1 MSAKNLS
8 PRLFCIL
15 GLLVVVVI
23 AALLYVTT
31 ASYEKTLIGTCIALV
46 ALICYII
53 FKIGDGWMNSVEAE
67 QIKSDQTRF
76 TARIDR
82 YRLSLSALP
91 EGVVLFRQ
99 GHTVEWCNP
108 AAEKHLGIKLTTHLG
123 MALNLVFDNPKII
136 EYLESGDYSKPIE
149 IKSHEPGRILLLSA
163 VVADKTHFIVVSH
176 DITEQRRI
184 DSMRKDFVA
193 NVSHELR
200 TPLTVIMGFLDMIVR
215 GKEFDEK
222 TGGKYANHEDTEDEA
237 LLLPGLFLE
246 IEPITKEKGQQITP
260 GLIQLRRMARSRKYR
275 FGACFPLMKI
285 RDKTKSPRCIRG
297 MSVYFMIHQITQ
309 SDHGRHKSRGN
320 DQFVEGPKHTL
331 MGDPSGIKINGN
343 DDAQRTSVAGKT
355 ALPDLQDFD
364 RIGQI
369 IVRRIEQTMP
379 QTCPDSRTEY
389 GIHQERI
396 NPFRLQLLLFPHL
409 LDNQITN
416 PKA

>member
-15 GLLVVVVI
+15 GLIIVVVI
-23 AALLYVTT
+23 TALLYVTT

-46 ALICYII
+46 VLICYII
-53 FKIGDGWMNSVEAE
+53 FKIGDGWMNSMEAE

-222 TGGKYANHEDTEDEA
+222 TLREHLGLMQQETSRMQSLVNDLLSLSRLESKDEQESDPPEVVNMPKLVASLAEDGVALSRGRHTIDTDISSDKAVLGQVDELRSACLNLVTNAVRYTPEGGKIQIAWRFDPQTESAIFSVKDNGIGIDAEDIPRLTERFYRVD
-237 LLLPGLFLE
+237 
-246 IEPITKEKGQQITP
+246 KS
-260 GLIQLRRMARSRKYR
+260 RSRETGGTGLGLAIVKHVAIR
-275 FGACFPLMKI
+275 NHCRLDIQSELGKGSTFSLIFPKESLV
-285 RDKTKSPRCIRG
+285 D
-297 MSVYFMIHQITQ
+297 
-309 SDHGRHKSRGN
+309 
-320 DQFVEGPKHTL
+320 
-331 MGDPSGIKINGN
+331 
-343 DDAQRTSVAGKT
+343 
-355 ALPDLQDFD
+355 
-364 RIGQI
+364 
-369 IVRRIEQTMP
+369 
-379 QTCPDSRTEY
+379 
-389 GIHQERI
+389 
-396 NPFRLQLLLFPHL
+396 
-409 LDNQITN
+409 
-416 PKA
+416 

>member
-15 GLLVVVVI
+15 GLIIVVVI
-23 AALLYVTT
+23 TALLYVTT

-53 FKIGDGWMNSVEAE
+53 FKIGDGWMNSMEAE

-222 TGGKYANHEDTEDEA
+222 TLREHLGLMQQETSRMQSLVNDLLSLSRLESKDEQESDPPEVVNMPKLVASLAEDGVALSRGRHTIDTDISSDKAVLGQVDELRSACLNLVTNAVRYTSAIFSVKDNGIGIDAEDIPRLTERFYRVD
-237 LLLPGLFLE
+237 
-246 IEPITKEKGQQITP
+246 KS
-260 GLIQLRRMARSRKYR
+260 RSRETGGTGLGLAIVKHVAIR
-275 FGACFPLMKI
+275 NHCRLDIQSELGKGSTFSLIFPKESLV
-285 RDKTKSPRCIRG
+285 D
-297 MSVYFMIHQITQ
+297 
-309 SDHGRHKSRGN
+309 
-320 DQFVEGPKHTL
+320 
-331 MGDPSGIKINGN
+331 
-343 DDAQRTSVAGKT
+343 
-355 ALPDLQDFD
+355 
-364 RIGQI
+364 
-369 IVRRIEQTMP
+369 
-379 QTCPDSRTEY
+379 
-389 GIHQERI
+389 
-396 NPFRLQLLLFPHL
+396 
-409 LDNQITN
+409 
-416 PKA
+416 